1 MLSSATLNTIAQQ
14 LHTAGWCVIDLALPE
29 LTAQR
34 LATHAITLPD
44 AVLHRAGVGR
54 SAQRQTLDTL
64 RRDTIVWLEPNSP
77 SDVSDHLW
85 LGAMAQLQAYL
96 NRHLFL
102 GLKTYE
108 AHYARYNIGAF
119 YGRHV
124 DAFKGQSNRFIS
136 TVYYLNADW
145 PIDIDCGGA
154 LLLYVGVEPNQDA
167 THIAP
172 VMGRLVVFLSEGT
185 AHEVLPALRT
195 RHSIAGW
202 FRCGA
207 T

>member
-1 MLSSATLNTIAQQ
+1 MLSSTTLNTIAEQ
-14 LHTAGWCVIDLALPE
+14 LHTAGWCVVDHALPE
-29 LTAQR
+29 LAAQR
-34 LATHAITLPD
+34 LATHAIALPD

-54 SAQRQTLDTL
+54 SAQHQTLDTL
-64 RRDTIVWLEPNSP
+64 RRDTIVWLEPNNP
-77 SDVSDHLW
+77 YDVPDQLW
-85 LGAMAQLQAYL
+85 LVAMAQLPAHL
-96 NRHLFL
+96 NRPLFL
-102 GLKTYE
+102 GLMAYE
-108 AHYARYNIGAF
+108 AHYARYTTGAF
-119 YGRHV
+119 YGPHV
-124 DAFKGQSNRFIS
+124 DAFKGQSNRIIS

-145 PIDIDCGGA
+145 PNDVDCGGE
-154 LLLYVGVEPNQDA
+154 LLLYVGVEPKKYP

-172 VMGRLVVFLSEGT
+172 VMGRLVVFLSEDT

>member
-1 MLSSATLNTIAQQ
+1 MLSSATLNTIAEQ
-14 LHTAGWCVIDLALPE
+14 LHTAGWCAVDDALPK
-29 LTAQR
+29 LAAHR
-34 LATHAITLPD
+34 LAAHAIALPD

-54 SAQRQTLDTL
+54 AAQRQTLDTL
-64 RRDTIVWLEPNSP
+64 RRDTIVWLEPNNP
-77 SDVSDHLW
+77 ADAPDQLW
-85 LGAMAQLQAYL
+85 LGAMAQLQAHL
-96 NRHLFL
+96 NQHLFL
-102 GLKTYE
+102 GLKAYE
-108 AHYARYNIGAF
+108 AHYARYATGAF

-145 PIDIDCGGA
+145 PSDANCGGE
-154 LLLYVGVEPNQDA
+154 LLLYGGLEHKQHP

-172 VMGRLVVFLSEGT
+172 MMGRLVVFLSEGT

-202 FRCGA
+202 FRRGSS
-207 T
+207 